1 MKENKDKLLEELQ
14 NTADYLIQKVIRELQ
29 KEQKDNPVP
38 TTSKIRT
45 CDKCGYRFF
54 GEGEVCYTC
63 LEGPENE
70 DKPANQNNPHYT
82 GKIKKCNFC
91 NHYWYAD
98 KVQTTEVNGRDY
110 DLCPQCILSVEARK
124 EIKSI
129 L

>member
-1 MKENKDKLLEELQ
+1 MEENKDKLLEELQ

-45 CDKCGYRFF
+45 CDKCGYQFF
-54 GEGEVCYTC
+54 GEGEVCHTC
-63 LEGPENE
+63 KLK
-70 DKPANQNNPHYT
+70 DKTVNQNTTKYV
-82 GKIKKCNFC
+82 GECKKCDFC